1 MSGDHNL
8 FAIFSAQ
15 WDRSATFLTTPAGEH
30 YTYGDAL
37 SASGQVAQFLAD
49 AGVRV
54 GDRVS
59 VQAQK
64 SVEFVWL
71 YLGCLRAG
79 IAFHPLNPAYTE
91 HELEYFF
98 TDAAPAMVIYDPAN
112 PANVRGVATA
122 AGVARIDTM
131 AADGRGSFR
140 DGRRAA
146 QITTSIVHS
155 GADDIAVLLY
165 SSGTTGRPKGIP
177 LSHGNIG
184 ANASGLSK
192 AWGFARHDVLLHAL
206 PMFHAHGLLIALN
219 CTLISG
225 SAVRYLPRFDPQAV
239 IDDLVD
245 ASVMM
250 GVPTFYTRLLSSK
263 HLDKTC
269 CRSIRLFISGSAPLR
284 TDTFDAFAARTG
296 HRIVERYGMSE
307 TVVLTSNPIDGARKA
322 GTVGVPLPGIAV
334 RVADANDRPLPSGD
348 IGRIQVRGP
357 NVFAAYW
364 RKPEKTA
371 ADFTADGFFDTG
383 DQGSFDHDGYLSI
396 VGRAKDLI
404 ISGGLNVYPI
414 EVEQIL
420 NDSGLVRE
428 AAVIGV
434 VHEDFGE
441 AVIAIVVPDPA
452 IAFDE
457 TRIRNFASE
466 RLARFKLP
474 KRVIAV
480 DSLPR
485 NAMGKVQK
493 NLLRER
499 FRDLL
504 STS

>member
-1 MSGDHNL
+1 
-8 FAIFSAQ
+8 
-15 WDRSATFLTTPAGEH
+15 
-30 YTYGDAL
+30 
-37 SASGQVAQFLAD
+37 
-49 AGVRV
+49 
-54 GDRVS
+54 
-59 VQAQK
+59 
-64 SVEFVWL
+64 
-71 YLGCLRAG
+71 
-79 IAFHPLNPAYTE
+79 
-91 HELEYFF
+91 
-98 TDAAPAMVIYDPAN
+98 
-112 PANVRGVATA
+112 
-122 AGVARIDTM
+122 
-131 AADGRGSFR
+131 
-140 DGRRAA
+140 
-146 QITTSIVHS
+146 
-155 GADDIAVLLY
+155 
-165 SSGTTGRPKGIP
+165 
-177 LSHGNIG
+177 
-184 ANASGLSK
+184 
-192 AWGFARHDVLLHAL
+192 
-206 PMFHAHGLLIALN
+206 
-219 CTLISG
+219 
-225 SAVRYLPRFDPQAV
+225 
-239 IDDLVD
+239 
-245 ASVMM
+245 MM

-263 HLDKTC
+263 RLDKNC
-269 CRSIRLFISGSAPLR
+269 CHAIRLFISGSAPLR

-371 ADFTADGFFDTG
+371 EDFTADGFFDTG
-383 DQGSFDHDGYLSI
+383 DQGSIDHDGYLSI

-504 STS
+504 RTS